1 MISPDHAAC
10 EAQSR
15 PETEFEMIPR
25 DEIERVIP
33 ARVLEERTTER
44 SDDTVRSAVGERL
57 RTERLRL
64 ERECEALRAKIT
76 RLGGVA
82 RSRPE

>member
-1 MISPDHAAC
+1 
-10 EAQSR
+10 
-15 PETEFEMIPR
+15 MIPG

-33 ARVLEERTTER
+33 ARALEETTTTR
-44 SDDTVRSAVGERL
+44 PDDTVRSVVGERL

-64 ERECEALRAKIT
+64 ERECELLRAKIT

-82 RSRPE
+82 RSRPN